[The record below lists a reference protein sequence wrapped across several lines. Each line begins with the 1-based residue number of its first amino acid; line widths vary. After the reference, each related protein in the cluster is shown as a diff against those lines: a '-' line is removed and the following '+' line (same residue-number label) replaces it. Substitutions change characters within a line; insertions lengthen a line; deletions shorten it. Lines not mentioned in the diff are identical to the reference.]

1 MKLGELRKLTRAMSA
16 MDGIQAHKEM
26 ERRMREAGLDPGSFY
41 QELEMTSALVDT
53 HRDISCTATAF
64 MSCCGAPSAMGWN
77 IWWGRS
83 GTGCARGI

>member
-41 QELEMTSALVDT
+41 QELEMTSSLVDT
-53 HRDISCTATAF
+53 HRDIS
-64 MSCCGAPSAMGWN
+64 
-77 IWWGRS
+77 
-83 GTGCARGI
+83 